1 MFLYQ
6 VLATCSPTP
15 VPYPVLLRSTGL
27 RQAVSQAGL
36 LLTGMRN
43 QYGLIKAQK
52 QLTERLTEVL
62 GRSSENGRNQDWP
75 PSNHRQYQASGYTCV
90 SARRWQTPGA
100 PPPTGNRMLQPLSCP
115 AAQAPS
121 HVSWESRPK
130 QEFRAGR
137 GLRPRIQKLLR
148 ELAARVVII
157 ITNCGGK
164 TDAGERYPLEAC
176 YPNRPL
182 CSDVVSTVC
191 TAQHAIY

>member
-6 VLATCSPTP
+6 VLATCSLTP

-27 RQAVSQAGL
+27 RQPVSQAGL

-115 AAQAPS
+115 AARAPS

-130 QEFRAGR
+130 QEFRAGM
-137 GLRPRIQKLLR
+137 GPRR
-148 ELAARVVII
+148 VGTCVESPGRRTAARRALSVLAPL
-157 ITNCGGK
+157 K
-164 TDAGERYPLEAC
+164 DTDQHC
-176 YPNRPL
+176 YRK
-182 CSDVVSTVC
+182 
-191 TAQHAIY
+191 